1 MMLLGGDA
9 PREVMLLGR
18 QSESNGP
25 GLLTHS
31 GPGPPGAH
39 EPPVVPSLPAL
50 GPRSIMIRGPPT
62 PLHPAAPTRRIL
74 QTESSTHHLF
84 PTFQPPLPIDMRH
97 HEGRYHYESHALHA
111 MHGPAGLAGCPVISD
126 ISLIRLSSAAVA
138 TADSPFSPH
147 HPYTVS
153 PHMEQYLRS
162 VHGGPSLSMLSAAR
176 GLSPADCEW
185 SPPPHAPVIVEV
197 KGPAWS
203 NKDPRGPT
211 RTRVDQQGPTW
222 TNKDPRGPT
231 RTRVDQQGPKWTNK
245 DPRRQTRT
253 NVVKKLNTFFIMF
266 SLIFVFPILSISNM
280 KCFPSPLPSASR
292 FSRPRTPPRPSRKR
306 ALSMSPLSEASIDLH
321 AMIRSSPSSLVAYIN
336 SSRSGS
342 ASSSSYGHLSV
353 GGFSPSFP
361 FPPPINP
368 MAYQQLLAQHRGLNA
383 FGYTPPL
390 LQAPPSFCGPQPGLG
405 PPLHG
410 RDLQTKNHSGEP
422 AVSST
427 VEPAVTKRSK
437 VKTEAERWRPLSP
450 CSPVHRGPPD
460 RKDEAE
466 RDECKPEA
474 EAAYETDCH
483 WDGCSREHEN
493 QEQLVQHIN
502 NHHIH
507 GEKKEFVCR
516 WDACSREQK
525 PFKAQYMLVVHMRR
539 HTGEKPHKCTFEG
552 CSKAYSRLE
561 NLKTHLRSHTGEKP
575 YVCEH
580 EGCNKAFSNASDRA
594 KHQNRTHS
602 NEKPY
607 VCKLPGCTKRYTDPS
622 SLRKHVKTVHGPEA
636 HVTRGQRAA
645 PPPPGPPSRLPR
657 DSGEEAAGRRRRS
670 ERGGVED
677 YLHLRCIKAE
687 PPVVRRSPPSSPL

>member
-1 MMLLGGDA
+1 EAICVLPQEMRSGLFIQTSCYCLKHLQALL
-9 PREVMLLGR
+9 LCFC
-18 QSESNGP
+18 
-25 GLLTHS
+25 
-31 GPGPPGAH
+31 
-39 EPPVVPSLPAL
+39 LPA
-50 GPRSIMIRGPPT
+50 
-62 PLHPAAPTRRIL
+62 
-74 QTESSTHHLF
+74 THHLF

-176 GLSPADCEW
+176 GLSPADCE
-185 SPPPHAPVIVEV
+185 
-197 KGPAWS
+197 
-203 NKDPRGPT
+203 
-211 RTRVDQQGPTW
+211 
-222 TNKDPRGPT
+222 
-231 RTRVDQQGPKWTNK
+231 
-245 DPRRQTRT
+245 QTRT

-342 ASSSSYGHLSV
+342 LTP
-353 GGFSPSFP
+353 SPSFP

-437 VKTEAERWRPLSP
+437 VKTEAEQEE
-450 CSPVHRGPPD
+450 GG
-460 RKDEAE
+460 DEAE

-687 PPVVRRSPPSSPL
+687 TNSCAPPPPGEAWGIQVGARRRGAPTCESGS